1 MRAGRILI
9 ILPLI
14 SFLFSACSLKM
25 RPIPLQIIVNTSDVI
40 MTERQGES
48 TESKTEI
55 ASEETETAAQSEAQQ
70 KEFSTEPVLITTEPI
85 EITTAPEEIT
95 TGPVEITTGPVTTE
109 AAMTTELVIT
119 EPPLSYGT
127 FGRLDIPSIGIG
139 VALNYVDLR
148 DGTAQS
154 VVDAYDSAAYFF
166 WHDCK
171 YVIADHNNQGFA
183 NLRNAQVGS
192 YAQISKADGYV
203 DTYICTRVCTDGR
216 NTQYDLLDEY
226 GISADSFENCCLL
239 MYTCNQDWEHITLT
253 FWEKA

>member
-14 SFLFSACSLKM
+14 SFLFFACSLKM
-25 RPIPLQIIVNTSDVI
+25 RPFPLQIIVNTSDVI
-40 MTERQGES
+40 MTERQEES
-48 TESKTEI
+48 TETHTEI
-55 ASEETETAAQSEAQQ
+55 PSEAKETESQSEAQQ
-70 KEFSTEPVLITTEPI
+70 KEFSNEPMLITTEPI

-148 DGTAQS
+148 DGTAKALWTHTTAWHIFSGTIANMLLRITIIRDFPICEMRRSAVMRRSLRLMGMWIPIS
-154 VVDAYDSAAYFF
+154 VPAYVRTAEILSMIYWMNTVSAP
-166 WHDCK
+166 
-171 YVIADHNNQGFA
+171 IR
-183 NLRNAQVGS
+183 L
-192 YAQISKADGYV
+192 
-203 DTYICTRVCTDGR
+203 
-216 NTQYDLLDEY
+216 
-226 GISADSFENCCLL
+226 
-239 MYTCNQDWEHITLT
+239 
-253 FWEKA
+253 

>member
-40 MTERQGES
+40 MTERQEES
-48 TESKTEI
+48 TETHTESPSV
-55 ASEETETAAQSEAQQ
+55 ANETESQSEAQQ
-70 KEFSTEPVLITTEPI
+70 KEFSTEPMLITTEPI
-85 EITTAPEEIT
+85 EITTAS
-95 TGPVEITTGPVTTE
+95 VEITTETITTE
-109 AAMTTELVIT
+109 AAITTEVVIT

-192 YAQISKADGYV
+192 YAQISNADGYV

-226 GISADSFENCCLL
+226 GISADSSVNCSLL

>member
-9 ILPLI
+9 IFPLI

-40 MTERQGES
+40 MTERQEES
-48 TESKTEI
+48 TEPHTEI
-55 ASEETETAAQSEAQQ
+55 PSEAKATETQTEAPQ
-70 KEFSTEPVLITTEPI
+70 KEISTEPMVITTEPT
-85 EITTAPEEIT
+85 EITTAP
-95 TGPVEITTGPVTTE
+95 VEITTETVITE
-109 AAMTTELVIT
+109 AAMTTEVVIT
-119 EPPLSYGT
+119 EPPLSYGS
-127 FGRLDIPSIGIG
+127 FGRLDIPSVGIG
-139 VALNYVDLR
+139 VALNYVDLY

-166 WHDCK
+166 WRDCK

-183 NLRNAQVGS
+183 NLRNVQVGS
-192 YAQISKADGYV
+192 YAQISKVDGYV
-203 DTYICTRVCTDGR
+203 DTYICTRVCADGR

-226 GISADSFENCCLL
+226 GLSADSSENCSLL

>member
-40 MTERQGES
+40 MTERQEES
-48 TESKTEI
+48 TESNTEI
-55 ASEETETAAQSEAQQ
+55 ASEETETAAQSETQQ

-85 EITTAPEEIT
+85 EITTGLI
-95 TGPVEITTGPVTTE
+95 TTE
-109 AAMTTELVIT
+109 AAITTEVVIT

-226 GISADSFENCCLL
+226 GISADSSVNCSLL
-239 MYTCNQDWEHITLT
+239 MYTCNQNWEHITLT

>member
-14 SFLFSACSLKM
+14 SLLFSACSLKM
-25 RPIPLQIIVNTSDVI
+25 RPISLQIIVATSDVI
-40 MTERQGES
+40 MAGRQEENTEYNTEIQS
-48 TESKTEI
+48 ESK
-55 ASEETETAAQSEAQQ
+55 ETETQTEAPQ
-70 KEFSTEPVLITTEPI
+70 KEVSTEPMVITTERI
-85 EITTAPEEIT
+85 EA
-95 TGPVEITTGPVTTE
+95 VTTE
-109 AAMTTELVIT
+109 AAMTTEVVVT
-119 EPPLSYGT
+119 EPPLSYGS
-127 FGRLDIPSIGIG
+127 FGRLDIPTVGIG
-139 VALNYVDLR
+139 VALNYVDLY

-192 YAQISKADGYV
+192 YAQISKADGHV

-226 GISADSFENCCLL
+226 GISADSSVNCSLL

-253 FWEKA
+253 FWKKA

>member
-40 MTERQGES
+40 MTERQEES
-48 TESKTEI
+48 TETHTEI
-55 ASEETETAAQSEAQQ
+55 PSVANETESQSEAQQ
-70 KEFSTEPVLITTEPI
+70 KEFSTEPMLITTEPI
-85 EITTAPEEIT
+85 EITTAS
-95 TGPVEITTGPVTTE
+95 VEITTETITTE
-109 AAMTTELVIT
+109 AAITTEVVIT

-192 YAQISKADGYV
+192 YAQISNADGYV

-226 GISADSFENCCLL
+226 GVSADLSENGSLL